1 MTNLWTVLY
10 FTLGITLTGLML
22 VLFKRLFRDKLSAR
36 WHYLVWLVLLVRAI
50 LPENLRLFST
60 GFALNTLWISGMKR
74 LRAAVELGRNSLL
87 STPFGM
93 GGGEI
98 SLLKK
103 MPFSAWSLTD
113 RLFAVYLAG
122 VAAVLLYDALLY
134 ARLRLEIRKGAA
146 ATPSLREKIRK
157 TAEKYDLPTQKSVR
171 ICKGIETP
179 FLCGMVRPILVVPES
194 MAETID
200 EKVLLHEMLHLKHH
214 DVLVNFLLH
223 LLQALNWFN
232 PFVYWLCRIIR
243 NDSEALCDQRA
254 LERLRGE
261 EKREYGML
269 LLDMA
274 DSRCASRIGTTSMAN
289 GARNIK
295 TRIGRIADFGRVP
308 KGAAF
313 ATACIT
319 VVLCLAS
326 VSFAYQPNYFDT
338 SKVETAE
345 DLRLTLEDARYFEI
359 PSAEMAISIFY
370 EAFEER
376 DLAKLAL
383 TVPQE
388 EFDTYRDWA
397 ISEYE
402 MAESTYHARLDS
414 GTKVDYTYRF
424 YDSMKA
430 EDFYLLEQKE
440 NGSVDGVLQVNE
452 FAEGEKPITQHFL
465 HFCIFE
471 ETKGNWSVALLRDES
486 RLFDVYGAVNY
497 GIYKLEEEMAQGNY
511 RQAGDW
517 KVADAAYCRQWGFL
531 FGGSVIDSLF
541 GANQKMQF
549 NDTLAPF
556 ATHAAYLE
564 YTGTALWEKQNV
576 LVAIACPQEMK
587 EDDYWESIDSFVV
600 GSGGSSSAG
609 VAWEIISTD
618 EDWDGR
624 ISFAEGEDSETLADA
639 FARLE
644 TPYEVRLY
652 TNHKELL
659 ETIPLEGGALDA
671 GNNPTK
677 GNNTGKR
684 STGNNNAG
692 AENK

>member
-60 GFALNTLWISGMKR
+60 GFALNTLWVSWMKR

-254 LERLRGE
+254 LEKLRGE

-345 DLRLTLEDARYFEI
+345 ELRLTLEDARLFEI

-397 ISEYE
+397 LAEYKA
-402 MAESTYHARLDS
+402 AEYPCNAYLRY
-414 GTKVDYTYRF
+414 GTKADYKYRF

-517 KVADAAYCRQWGFL
+517 RVADAAYCRQWGFL
-531 FGGSVIDSLF
+531 FGSNDVMNSLL
-541 GANQKMQF
+541 GINQEMQF

-564 YTGTALWEKQNV
+564 YTGTALREKQNV

-587 EDDYWESIDSFVV
+587 EDDYWENIDSFVV

-624 ISFAEGEDSETLADA
+624 ISFAEGEDSDNLADA
-639 FARLE
+639 FARLK

-659 ETIPLEGGALDA
+659 ETIPLKGGALDA

-677 GNNTGKR
+677 GNNTG
-684 STGNNNAG
+684 NNNAG

>member
-60 GFALNTLWISGMKR
+60 GFALNTLWVSWMKR

-93 GGGEI
+93 GGGEV

-157 TAEKYDLPTQKSVR
+157 TAEKYDLPAQKNVR

-254 LERLRGE
+254 LEKLRGE

-345 DLRLTLEDARYFEI
+345 ELRLTLEDARLFEI
-359 PSAEMAISIFY
+359 PSAEMAISILY

-383 TVPQE
+383 TVPEE

-397 ISEYE
+397 LAEYKA
-402 MAESTYHARLDS
+402 AEDTYHARLDS
-414 GTKVDYTYRF
+414 GTKADYTYRF
-424 YDSMKA
+424 YDSMEM
-430 EDFYLLEQKE
+430 EDFYLVTVYTPNSQSELRRLEYRMEWERDFLAYLLKLQEKKPVICCGDMNVAHQEIDLKNPKTNRMNAGFTDEERACFTKVLEAGFIDTFRYFYPDLEGAYSWWSYRFKAREKNAGWRIDYFITSPSLKE
-440 NGSVDGVLQVNE
+440 
-452 FAEGEKPITQHFL
+452 
-465 HFCIFE
+465 
-471 ETKGNWSVALLRDES
+471 
-486 RLFDVYGAVNY
+486 
-497 GIYKLEEEMAQGNY
+497 KLE
-511 RQAGDW
+511 
-517 KVADAAYCRQWGFL
+517 DAKIHSDIM
-531 FGGSVIDSLF
+531 GSD
-541 GANQKMQF
+541 
-549 NDTLAPF
+549 
-556 ATHAAYLE
+556 H
-564 YTGTALWEKQNV
+564 
-576 LVAIACPQEMK
+576 CP
-587 EDDYWESIDSFVV
+587 V
-600 GSGGSSSAG
+600 
-609 VAWEIISTD
+609 
-618 EDWDGR
+618 
-624 ISFAEGEDSETLADA
+624 
-639 FARLE
+639 
-644 TPYEVRLY
+644 
-652 TNHKELL
+652 ELDL
-659 ETIPLEGGALDA
+659 
-671 GNNPTK
+671 K
-677 GNNTGKR
+677 F
-684 STGNNNAG
+684 
-692 AENK
+692 